1 MENNFNNQL
10 PKEFNN
16 SADYDETNSL
26 VSVDEILSLLIRRRI
41 PIIFSFVVILII
53 SYGSLF
59 LRRIFTPIYV
69 GSFLMLVDDPL
80 NNSANMNRS
89 NNEQVDLVQ
98 TLASNS
104 FSSTNIPTLKEFLK
118 SDKLLSPIAEKY
130 DIKPKILS
138 ARMRILTPGK
148 VNISRFEKPTGVLK
162 IELKT
167 PNPKKGL
174 NMLKDISENYLEVSR
189 VQRQKKLNDGLEF
202 LNTQEPILIKKTELI
217 EQELVNFREK
227 NSFLEPIL
235 ETKKIKEEEKIID
248 NQIFS
253 LNLEKKRLENARL
266 EIINDN
272 LSTKVF
278 QESINSDVQNN
289 NSGRNI
295 SGLVLRNID
304 QTLLDQ
310 LLMLENGL
318 SQARLKYKENSIVI
332 NDYKKRLESLKP
344 LFKKNQIES
353 IDVAL
358 RLNESKLKD
367 FLIQKSV
374 FNEQFSKQPQLIKEY
389 NSIKLKLDIANQNL
403 IGLVSARE
411 NFQLAVAQSSIPW
424 SIIQEP
430 RVRSIPIYPNLR
442 RGILIYLFLSLFAS
456 ISLGFILDTLDR
468 AFHSNEEIKRKIR
481 FPILTIM
488 PNMFLYSQ
496 SFLKE
501 KGLLFID
508 EIIKLDNYRGND
520 KKKTVQRFYYQE
532 ALRTLYTAINFLNA
546 DSKLK
551 ILQIVS
557 SIPSEGK
564 TFINIL
570 FAKTLCE
577 LDKKVLLIDSDLRKP
592 QIHKRLGENNIR
604 GLSNYL
610 ADSSMEIKEII
621 QKSKK
626 IKNLDLITAG
636 TIPPNPTRLLDS
648 SKMKSTIENLK
659 RLDYDLILIDT
670 PPLLGI
676 SDSKII
682 SDLSDGVIL
691 IVSLDNVNKRI
702 PQQQLSEFKD
712 QRKILGLITNQVKKE
727 EGILKNQ
734 YGYDFYYK
742 GYNLYEN
749 YISGSEENVLSKKQ
763 LYLSYI
769 KEFYKKIKNKFFN

>member
-1 MENNFNNQL
+1 MDNNINKQL
-10 PKEFNN
+10 PGDFDNN
-16 SADYDETNSL
+16 LSNDNVTNEL
-26 VSVDEILSLLIRRRI
+26 VSLDEIFSLLIRRRS
-41 PIIFSFVVILII
+41 PILLSFIVVLII
-53 SYGSLF
+53 SYGSLIY
-59 LRRIFTPIYV
+59 RRIFTPIYV

-80 NNSANMNRS
+80 NNSADMNRS

-98 TLASNS
+98 SLATNS
-104 FSSTNIPTLKEFLK
+104 FRSTNIPTLKEFLK

-130 DIKPKILS
+130 DIKAKILS
-138 ARMRILTPGK
+138 SRMRILTPGRA
-148 VNISRFEKPTGVLK
+148 NISRFDKPTGVLK

-174 NMLKDISENYLEVSR
+174 NMLKDLSKNYLEVSR

-227 NSFLEPIL
+227 NSFLEPLL
-235 ETKKIKEEEKIID
+235 ETKKIKEEEKILD
-248 NQIFS
+248 NKIFS

-289 NSGRNI
+289 NSGRAL

-318 SQARLKYKENSIVI
+318 SEARLKYKENSIVI

-353 IDVAL
+353 LDVAL

-367 FLIQKSV
+367 FLIQKSL
-374 FNEQFSKQPQLIKEY
+374 FNKQFSKQPQLIKEY

-430 RVRSIPIYPNLR
+430 RVRSIPIYPNLN
-442 RGILIYLFLSLFAS
+442 RGLVLYFFLSCFLA
-456 ISLGFILDTLDR
+456 ISLGFILDTLDTT
-468 AFHSNEEIKRKIR
+468 FHNPEEIKKDI
-481 FPILTIM
+481 PLPLLASM
-488 PNMFLYSQ
+488 PNMFSLSQ
-496 SFLKE
+496 HMPKE
-501 KGLLFID
+501 EELFID
-508 EIIKLDNYRGND
+508 KLIKLDKYKGKD
-520 KKKTVQRFYYQE
+520 KSKTIQRFYYQE
-532 ALRTLYTAINFLNA
+532 ALRTLYTSINFLNA
-546 DSKLK
+546 DSRLK

-570 FAKTLCE
+570 FSKILCE
-577 LDKKVLLIDSDLRKP
+577 LDKKVLLIDADLRKP

-610 ADSSMEIKEII
+610 ADDSMEMKEII

-636 TIPPNPTRLLDS
+636 TTPPNPTRLLDS
-648 SKMKSTIENLK
+648 SKMKRTIEELK
-659 RLDYDLILIDT
+659 SLDYDLILIDT

-676 SDSKII
+676 SDSKIL

-691 IVSLDNVNKRI
+691 IISIDNVNKRI
-702 PQQQLSEFKD
+702 PKQQIDEFKD
-712 QRKILGLITNQVKKE
+712 KKKLLGLIINQLNKE
-727 EGILKNQ
+727 DGILKNR

-749 YISGSEENVLSKKQ
+749 YISDSEENFSSKKQ
-763 LYLSYI
+763 IYIRYL
-769 KEFYKKIKNKFFN
+769 KEFYSKIKNKFFK